1 MGNLLDSACLEEGG
15 LCICLRQQ
23 PEEGSIDVTRE
34 EAGGTPYQR
43 HTEAA
48 KAAARPHRLSSSKG
62 TTASKAKSERTPKRS
77 PPTAAPPAASNMETT
92 RALDSQ
98 AAAATEPSISAQR
111 AEADASAAPTLPA
124 AAPEANESPSEAK
137 DEAKWVAGSLSPPL
151 DKELL
156 QQILDH
162 PHRVHTLLL
171 QSIFKKWDPQGTGL
185 SLDGLSVAV
194 EFLCSWTECRN
205 EREVEDR
212 LFYSLSDGSTLT
224 CSNFISLVEDCQ
236 RNQEAVAEVFMGLQP
251 QEGPERELTAELPD
265 ARAGAPHRVLCCEL
279 MFSATFVVAAALRQM
294 CETNFGGAWLGEEAI
309 EFLLDGLISNAEY
322 QLPLRHFVNF
332 AETLGIVV
340 RSINLLYIYKG

>member
-124 AAPEANESPSEAK
+124 AAPAANESPSEAK

-171 QSIFKKWDPQGTGL
+171 QSIFKKWDPQGT
-185 SLDGLSVAV
+185 A
-194 EFLCSWTECRN
+194 
-205 EREVEDR
+205 
-212 LFYSLSDGSTLT
+212 LT

-265 ARAGAPHRVLCCEL
+265 ARA
-279 MFSATFVVAAALRQM
+279 ALRQM

-309 EFLLDGLISNAEY
+309 EFLLDGLIRNSEGVILRSPLPGTAEPRTAMQVKKTKRVEAHKEKY
-322 QLPLRHFVNF
+322 
-332 AETLGIVV
+332 EGSTG
-340 RSINLLYIYKG
+340 